1 MSSAEIV
8 TLIGVLAA
16 IIQLI
21 LAQINY
27 WEFTQLNQF
36 ILATKEPPA
45 SYKADSNFALT
56 DRLFS
61 QKKVWSLGLLTLLI
75 YGVLGVHAA
84 VVRTSLLFWALA
96 VLINYWNLANLWQR
110 RFCDRNRNYLVKILL
125 AAQVMPSAISVAG
138 IVWASTENLPSYLPV
153 AVGLATGINSV
164 VIVAVFTKLFTRSK
178 AITLA
183 TGLSYSGFALGWVVQ
198 IFCLW

>member
-1 MSSAEIV
+1 MSPAEIV

-16 IIQLI
+16 ITQLI
-21 LAQINY
+21 LAQINF
-27 WEFTQLNQF
+27 WEFRQRTQF
-36 ILATKEPPA
+36 TSATKEPPA
-45 SYKADSNFALT
+45 SYKADSKFEIT
-56 DRLFS
+56 DHLFS
-61 QKKVWSLGLLTLLI
+61 PNKVWGLGLLTLVI
-75 YGVLGVHAA
+75 YGLLGFHAA
-84 VVRTSLLFWALA
+84 VVRISLWSWNLA

-110 RFCDRNRNYLVKILL
+110 RFCARNRNYLVKILL